1 VEAVVLHQ
9 INITKTLLQVIC
21 LMETKL
27 KNNSF
32 EKIKNK
38 VGYGGWFV
46 VDGVRKSGGLAAF

>member
-1 VEAVVLHQ
+1 
-9 INITKTLLQVIC
+9 
-21 LMETKL
+21 METKL

-46 VDGVRKSGGLAAF
+46 VDSVRKSGGLAAF